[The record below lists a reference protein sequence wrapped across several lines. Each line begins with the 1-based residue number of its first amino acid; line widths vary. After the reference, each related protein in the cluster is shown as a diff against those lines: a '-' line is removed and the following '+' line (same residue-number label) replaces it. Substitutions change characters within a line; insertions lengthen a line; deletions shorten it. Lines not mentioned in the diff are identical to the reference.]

1 MYPED
6 SPPVSAGPGRD
17 PVRRM
22 VAGIRLGAIRAFAYI
37 VEVMSKRFV
46 RYGLVLLAGAAVAR
60 CSVSSDAGTD
70 PDAGSI
76 SLSLSQANGT
86 VRQGGAQT
94 LTATLNRAGPFTGP
108 VVFVVTGQP
117 AGVTA
122 EVSHEHT
129 LGAAT
134 IATVTLTVGAQTL
147 PATYQLKVHGIGA
160 GVNEATAAFML
171 TVTLADQ
178 GGFKLTLSAPTLNI
192 AQGASTP
199 TTTVNI
205 ARNNFAG
212 PVTLG
217 VDIGDCHGTMPA
229 GVTGVFSPNPATG
242 NSSVLTLTVSAG
254 AELTAHYLSVNG
266 YSATGVIEI
275 TPLTVFVVA
284 AGSGLRAVIV
294 PGNRPPSHCGAPQP

>member
-1 MYPED
+1 
-6 SPPVSAGPGRD
+6 
-17 PVRRM
+17 
-22 VAGIRLGAIRAFAYI
+22 
-37 VEVMSKRFV
+37 MSKPFV
-46 RYGLVLLAGAAVAR
+46 RYAFVLLAVAVVPR
-60 CSVSSDAGTD
+60 CSVSSEAGTD
-70 PDAGSI
+70 PDVGSI
-76 SLSLSQANGT
+76 SLSLSQASGT

-94 LTATLNRAGPFTGP
+94 LTATVNRAGPFSGE

-117 AGVTA
+117 TGVTT

-129 LGAAT
+129 QGAAT
-134 IATVTLTVGAQTL
+134 IATVTVTVGAQTL

-192 AQGASTP
+192 AQGASSP
-199 TTTVNI
+199 TTTVNV

-229 GVTGVFSPNPATG
+229 GVTGVFAPNPVTG
-242 NSSVLTLTVSAG
+242 TSSVLTLSVSAG
-254 AELTAHYLSVNG
+254 AELTAHYLYVNG

-284 AGSGLRAVIV
+284 AGSGLRAVVI
-294 PGNRPPSHCGAPQP
+294 PGNRPPAHCGAPQP